1 LGTKENRDAN
11 EVPGLT
17 PRAALLL
24 PLRLV
29 LGALAQLVGKTEE
42 DGHALLRLRGI
53 DQ

>member
-1 LGTKENRDAN
+1 MFSLSLGTKENRDAN

-29 LGALAQLVGKTEE
+29 LGALAQM
-42 DGHALLRLRGI
+42 AAAS
-53 DQ
+53 